1 MRVIKAMMIAL
12 LVALCAPAHA
22 DSTAK
27 AGAAAGAQSGSIAG
41 ATGGTVT
48 IDQSSNGS
56 NNNYYPKQPVWGAA
70 SLMLNGCQEGA
81 SGQGMSAGASSAFES
96 ATCTQLRLAEAYQKL
111 AIYFKEKGD
120 LNQEAYYDGLMV
132 EAIAKAEEAADFQ
145 YYPKTVGGAAT
156 ATLPVGALIWL
167 LTLI

>member
-1 MRVIKAMMIAL
+1 MRTLIGIMVAL
-12 LVALCAPAHA
+12 LVALAVPAYA
-22 DSTAK
+22 DSTANVDTV
-27 AGAAAGAQSGSIAG
+27 AEAQSGSIAG
-41 ATGGTVT
+41 ATGGTVV
-48 IDQSSNGS
+48 IDQSSTGS
-56 NNNYYPKQPVWGAA
+56 DNANYPKQPVWGAA